1 MVPAGGRYP
10 RTVGR
15 WPLSPDRWPVAVI
28 PGPLA
33 GGRWPVAVG
42 RWPLAAAGGRWPLAA
57 AGGSYPADTPPG
69 SWAADREPGASDRQ
83 HWAADRAPRQTGKGP
98 RPIGSNRGSRLF
110 GVAPR
115 RVAPGLAVPG
125 LGPCFSQIFT
135 YFFVS
140 ALTVLYLRLKSHT
153 LRAMFHVEH
162 A

>member
-1 MVPAGGRYP
+1 MPWEKQLNKPGQGPGTPAETYGAGS
-10 RTVGR
+10 
-15 WPLSPDRWPVAVI
+15 WAV
-28 PGPLA
+28 
-33 GGRWPVAVG
+33 GRWPVAVNRG
-42 RWPLAAAGGRWPLAA
+42 PVAADRGQRWPDRDGRRP
-57 AGGSYPADTPPG
+57 AGGSYPADQPPG
-69 SWAADREPGASDRQ
+69 SWAADRGPGASDRQ

-98 RPIGSNRGSRLF
+98 RHIGSNRGFRLF